1 MQNRIESK
9 ANKSKISQ
17 RSLLS
22 SNFFHPIKHTHLQ
35 MELACTPQV
44 SPTSSYQE
52 IIQVPSFTL
61 FDHVTLF
68 SKTQGKNMSLVCT
81 VTSTPM
87 ASISW
92 RYKGLLI
99 NNGSTMVS
107 DIDMRLYYYKNIDL
121 GEGSVKSELILLRTN
136 LDDNGTFQCVAENR
150 AGQAV
155 ANFSLNVVVPFPPKP
170 PQDVVEEGFQQE
182 YIVAIGIAGVI
193 VSILT
198 TVIVILVA
206 VKCHGLKKRRQSL
219 AESKVHLYQNSACGS
234 DLGSRESSLRGETP
248 VLQGA
253 LLNPHQAWPI
263 HPDAI
268 SLMDSRLAAPDI
280 LSHHAYSS
288 PEKDAA
294 ASRNEGRS
302 HYRELPPD
310 PRLDLEVV
318 KVRVSSGNSFI

>member
-22 SNFFHPIKHTHLQ
+22 SNFFHPIKHNHLQ

-206 VKCHGLKKRRQSL
+206 VKCRGVKRRRQSL
-219 AESKVHLYQNSACGS
+219 AESKVHLYQNSVSGS
-234 DLGSRESSLRGETP
+234 HLSEAHMRSTSPKFNLRNSSPSLHG
-248 VLQGA
+248 
-253 LLNPHQAWPI
+253 NF
-263 HPDAI
+263 HPD
-268 SLMDSRLAAPDI
+268 
-280 LSHHAYSS
+280 
-288 PEKDAA
+288 PEDLLE
-294 ASRNEGRS
+294 SFPNQ
-302 HYRELPPD
+302 LFD
-310 PRLDLEVV
+310 PVV
-318 KVRVSSGNSFI
+318 GHGK

>member
-1 MQNRIESK
+1 
-9 ANKSKISQ
+9 
-17 RSLLS
+17 
-22 SNFFHPIKHTHLQ
+22 
-35 MELACTPQV
+35 
-44 SPTSSYQE
+44 
-52 IIQVPSFTL
+52 
-61 FDHVTLF
+61 
-68 SKTQGKNMSLVCT
+68 MSLVCT
-81 VTSTPM
+81 VTATPM

-107 DIDMRLYYYKNIDL
+107 DIDMRLYYYKNVDL

-206 VKCHGLKKRRQSL
+206 VKCRGVKRRRQSL
-219 AESKVHLYQNSACGS
+219 AESKVHLYQNSVSGS
-234 DLGSRESSLRGETP
+234 DLS
-248 VLQGA
+248 
-253 LLNPHQAWPI
+253 
-263 HPDAI
+263 DAHMR
-268 SLMDSRLAAPDI
+268 S
-280 LSHHAYSS
+280 SS
-288 PEKDAA
+288 P
-294 ASRNEGRS
+294 SFNLRTSSPSLHGS
-302 HYRELPPD
+302 YPPD
-310 PRLDLEVV
+310 PEDLLDSFPNRLFDPV
-318 KVRVSSGNSFI
+318 GHG

>member
-1 MQNRIESK
+1 MEPKCGAPDRISGQR
-9 ANKSKISQ
+9 ISD
-17 RSLLS
+17 LS
-22 SNFFHPIKHTHLQ
+22 QL
-35 MELACTPQV
+35 ELACRPKV

-52 IIQVPSFTL
+52 IFQVHFYLMYTSSCFG
-61 FDHVTLF
+61 
-68 SKTQGKNMSLVCT
+68 KKGKNMSLVCT

-206 VKCHGLKKRRQSL
+206 VKCRGVKRRRQSL
-219 AESKVHLYQNSACGS
+219 AESKVHLYQNSVSGS
-234 DLGSRESSLRGETP
+234 DLSEAHMRSTSPKFNLRNSSPSLHG
-248 VLQGA
+248 
-253 LLNPHQAWPI
+253 NF
-263 HPDAI
+263 HPDPED
-268 SLMDSRLAAPDI
+268 LLDSFPNQLF
-280 LSHHAYSS
+280 
-288 PEKDAA
+288 
-294 ASRNEGRS
+294 
-302 HYRELPPD
+302 D
-310 PRLDLEVV
+310 PVV
-318 KVRVSSGNSFI
+318 GHGK

>member
-1 MQNRIESK
+1 
-9 ANKSKISQ
+9 
-17 RSLLS
+17 
-22 SNFFHPIKHTHLQ
+22 

-206 VKCHGLKKRRQSL
+206 VKCRGVKRRRQSL
-219 AESKVHLYQNSACGS
+219 AESKVHLYQNSVSGS
-234 DLGSRESSLRGETP
+234 DLSEAHMRSTSPKFNLRTSSPSLHG
-248 VLQGA
+248 
-253 LLNPHQAWPI
+253 NF
-263 HPDAI
+263 HPDPED
-268 SLMDSRLAAPDI
+268 LLDSFPNQLF
-280 LSHHAYSS
+280 
-288 PEKDAA
+288 
-294 ASRNEGRS
+294 
-302 HYRELPPD
+302 D
-310 PRLDLEVV
+310 PVV
-318 KVRVSSGNSFI
+318 GHGK

>member
-1 MQNRIESK
+1 
-9 ANKSKISQ
+9 
-17 RSLLS
+17 
-22 SNFFHPIKHTHLQ
+22 
-35 MELACTPQV
+35 
-44 SPTSSYQE
+44 
-52 IIQVPSFTL
+52 
-61 FDHVTLF
+61 
-68 SKTQGKNMSLVCT
+68 MSLVCT
-81 VTSTPM
+81 VTATPM

-107 DIDMRLYYYKNIDL
+107 DIDMRLYYYKNVDL

-193 VSILT
+193 VSILS

-206 VKCHGLKKRRQSL
+206 VKCHGLKQRRQSL

-253 LLNPHQAWPI
+253 LLNPHSSWPM
-263 HPDAI
+263 HNDPI
-268 SLMDSRLAAPDI
+268 SMIDSRLAAPDL
-280 LSHHAYSS
+280 LSHNYS
-288 PEKDAA
+288 PEKQARTPVIIGKGGLHDDDE
-294 ASRNEGRS
+294 EGR
-302 HYRELPPD
+302 HYRELPPPD
-310 PRLDLEVV
+310 PKLEEVV
-318 KVRVSSGNSFI
+318 KVRAAAGTCSFKPNVLPDKPWNSP